1 MWSCAL
7 HPLTLPAC
15 GLTPWAPPAGRRDRG
30 APPNGHPGAHPPAV
44 AVVSVLPSHP
54 SAGGLG
60 GASAECQAAERA
72 GLGAG
77 PGAHVWW
84 GRPAWAPA
92 PARTGSASYVTR
104 TARPETLCGGFPACK
119 YSIPARASTSGL
131 PAPPPALRVGEKRE
145 GAADCPAL
153 CDRRGST
160 LEYKRNTRIFTLQS
174 NLD

>member
-30 APPNGHPGAHPPAV
+30 APPNGHPGAAPAGRRRRISASV
-44 AVVSVLPSHP
+44 APLCWRPRRS
-54 SAGGLG
+54 LG
-60 GASAECQAAERA
+60 GVPGCGACRA
-72 GLGAG
+72 GCRTGCSRL
-77 PGAHVWW
+77 WW

-104 TARPETLCGGFPACK
+104 TARPATLCGGFPACK

-153 CDRRGST
+153 CDRRDHDT
-160 LEYKRNTRIFTLQS
+160 IDTIY
-174 NLD
+174 